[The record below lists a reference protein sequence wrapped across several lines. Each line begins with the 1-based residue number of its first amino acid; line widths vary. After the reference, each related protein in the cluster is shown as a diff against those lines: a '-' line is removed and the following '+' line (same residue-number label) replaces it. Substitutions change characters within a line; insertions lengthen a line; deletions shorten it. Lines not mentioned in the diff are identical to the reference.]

1 MHDTTK
7 ASFGYYCMFQGDV
20 TKLVMSY
27 REPAA
32 FSWME
37 PIQHDTTMLKG
48 WDSFNMIQLCEGA
61 SNTLGDSQVHA
72 QSYSSAW
79 GQLCLCVHQVIIPWS
94 VLDHTNDTSCAGYC
108 IKNNLLCG
116 FKTFEGL
123 GYGKPLLTW
132 KTSIFCCFRI
142 V

>member
-32 FSWME
+32 FSLME

-48 WDSFNMIQLCEGA
+48 WDSFNMI
-61 SNTLGDSQVHA
+61 
-72 QSYSSAW
+72 
-79 GQLCLCVHQVIIPWS
+79 
-94 VLDHTNDTSCAGYC
+94 
-108 IKNNLLCG
+108 
-116 FKTFEGL
+116 
-123 GYGKPLLTW
+123 
-132 KTSIFCCFRI
+132 
-142 V
+142 